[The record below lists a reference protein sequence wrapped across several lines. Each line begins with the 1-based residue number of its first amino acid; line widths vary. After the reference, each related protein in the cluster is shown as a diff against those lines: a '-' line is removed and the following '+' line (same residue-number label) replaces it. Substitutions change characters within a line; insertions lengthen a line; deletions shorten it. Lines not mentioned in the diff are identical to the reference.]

1 MSFCQQ
7 KQNNANTHKAHML
20 YKAGQLL
27 LSLCYRLGNV
37 EINDQSRKPARAP
50 FPWFSVLHP
59 RYHLGGGMRVQ
70 LCFTKTE
77 RALVMGNNRPAPEG
91 GGTVPTAP
99 PVFSP
104 DDLSHFTG
112 NHVCSRPSW
121 ELQPFNFQPQS
132 WRWASA
138 HGGVGAVRGAQPEQS
153 SRPAWQWQPSPPPAT
168 LMPRG
173 LAEKRAQ
180 EGLGRAAAGGWD
192 WLRQRSHG
200 DPMERR
206 APQPRFPCTFPA
218 AGTLVGVGA
227 PSSRQKTLADLT
239 AQVKRCW
246 RSPPFRLA
254 GDSLFF
260 ALQLK
265 QAVTSRK
272 NSCRIALRFV
282 RHPPPAT
289 SCQAHANPEPPFGTI
304 KINAGSEKSQK
315 SVLFCEALIT

>member
-153 SRPAWQWQPSPPPAT
+153 SRPAWQWQPSPPPGHPHAQGSRRKAGARGT
-168 LMPRG
+168 GQSRGRWLG
-173 LAEKRAQ
+173 LA
-180 EGLGRAAAGGWD
+180 AAAIPW
-192 WLRQRSHG
+192 WSHG
-200 DPMERR
+200 KTSSA
-206 APQPRFPCTFPA
+206 APVS
-218 AGTLVGVGA
+218 LHV
-227 PSSRQKTLADLT
+227 PSSWDPR
-239 AQVKRCW
+239 RC
-246 RSPPFRLA
+246 RRTQQPA
-254 GDSLFF
+254 
-260 ALQLK
+260 
-265 QAVTSRK
+265 K
-272 NSCRIALRFV
+272 NSCRPDR
-282 RHPPPAT
+282 
-289 SCQAHANPEPPFGTI
+289 SG
-304 KINAGSEKSQK
+304 
-315 SVLFCEALIT
+315 